1 MTRPV
6 QYFSAEENLPL
17 AVAAFEAVGATLLE
31 PACGACAN
39 CGPGSSSDAGQVTVS
54 AINRNFP
61 GRSGPG
67 QVWLAS
73 PPTVVASA
81 IAGEIVS
88 FETLRRRHD

>member
-1 MTRPV
+1 MGWLPV
-6 QYFSAEENLPL
+6 
-17 AVAAFEAVGATLLE
+17 FEAVGAELLQ

-39 CGPGSSSDAGQVTVS
+39 CGPGASTDVAQVTVS

-73 PPTVVASA
+73 PATVAASA
-81 IAGEIVS
+81 IAGSLAS
-88 FETLRRRHD
+88 FQELVVGTAPDRS